1 MKGKTFFTFV
11 VFTNRP
17 RMATTITELIK
28 LLEADGW
35 ILARS
40 AKHKVYQHPTK
51 ATLSGRPLTVPHG
64 STKELKQGTLN
75 NILKDAGLK

>member
-1 MKGKTFFTFV
+1 M
-11 VFTNRP
+11 FTNKH

-35 ILARS
+35 FLARS
-40 AKHKVYQHPTK
+40 AKHKTFQHPTK
-51 ATLSGRPLTVPHG
+51 TTLSGRPLTVPHG
-64 STKELKQGTLN
+64 SNKELKPGTLN